1 MSAVETALRSKG
13 SLAWAYAMM
22 ISLSATLF
30 ALQTSEVRAQ
40 TFDFSFSGTDGT
52 FGYDNGFITGG
63 VITVSGPVITSI
75 SGNASGLSSIG
86 LNNGPFSFSGTID
99 SSSSYSYNNS
109 SDFMFGVYINNIA
122 QNDFTIANGTFY
134 VSYVAD
140 MNNSFVGT
148 SVATLRSVAVPE
160 IDGSVVP
167 RAAFV
172 MMGLFWIFKSRR
184 RRLRL
189 AEA

>member
-1 MSAVETALRSKG
+1 
-13 SLAWAYAMM
+13 
-22 ISLSATLF
+22 
-30 ALQTSEVRAQ
+30 
-40 TFDFSFSGTDGT
+40 
-52 FGYDNGFITGG
+52 
-63 VITVSGPVITSI
+63 
-75 SGNASGLSSIG
+75 
-86 LNNGPFSFSGTID
+86 
-99 SSSSYSYNNS
+99 
-109 SDFMFGVYINNIA
+109 MFGVYINNIA

-172 MMGLFWIFKSRR
+172 MMGLFWIFKSRQ